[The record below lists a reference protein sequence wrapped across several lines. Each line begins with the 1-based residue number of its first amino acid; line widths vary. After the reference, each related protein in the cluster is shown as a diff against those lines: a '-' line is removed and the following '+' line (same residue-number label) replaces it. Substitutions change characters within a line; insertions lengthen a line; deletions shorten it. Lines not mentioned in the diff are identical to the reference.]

1 MQFLIAA
8 AGAALV
14 LASFCAAFLLGWAFR
29 GKISCGNAPVEPV
42 GAAEAERLE
51 REKAEKEAL
60 RLMERYNADM
70 AYGLAKYETG
80 GEGLEL

>member
-1 MQFLIAA
+1 MQFLIGA

-29 GKISCGNAPVEPV
+29 GKMSRNAPAEPP

-51 REKAEKEAL
+51 RVKAEKEAL